1 MTDVVGKLWGFC
13 HTLRHDGIDYGD
25 YIEQLTYLLF
35 LKMAEEKGV
44 EIPKKYSWSTLREK
58 SGIDLTDHYS
68 TTLRGLGDQPG
79 MLGAIYAGALSR
91 FSNPV
96 NLKRL
101 VNLIDEIEW
110 TGLNIDVKAA
120 AYEGLLEKSASE
132 GKKGAGQY
140 FTPRILIQSIVR
152 CMKPDPRKK
161 KDFTIHD
168 PAAGTGGFLVCAYEW
183 LMEKTKGGAL
193 EREEFKRIKTSTY

>member
-35 LKMAEEKGV
+35 LKMVEEKGQP
-44 EIPKKYSWSTLREK
+44 IPSEYAWAVLKEK
-58 SGIDLTDHYS
+58 SSIDLTDHYAA
-68 TTLRGLGDQPG
+68 TLRELGKQPG

-101 VNLIDEIEW
+101 INLIDEIEW
-110 TGLNIDVKAA
+110 TALNIDVKAA

-140 FTPRILIQSIVR
+140 FTPRLLIQSLVR
-152 CMKPDPRKK
+152 GMN
-161 KDFTIHD
+161 
-168 PAAGTGGFLVCAYEW
+168 
-183 LMEKTKGGAL
+183 
-193 EREEFKRIKTSTY
+193 